1 MRSRENAAAG
11 PERVHAEVRE
21 LLPAYCGNTLG
32 QVRRSLV
39 AVHLR
44 RCGPCQADF
53 SRQRAVTDGLASLA
67 APVDGPPDGL
77 LERLL
82 DQSGTSPKV
91 AGPLRGAVSGARPA
105 YSAALLLAGAVTA
118 AGAGYASWASAKH
131 LRRRLKR

>member
-1 MRSRENAAAG
+1 MSSKKHD
-11 PERVHAEVRE
+11 RVHAEVRA

-32 QVRRSLV
+32 QVRRQLV

-44 RCGPCQADF
+44 RCGECQAEF
-53 SRQRAVTDGLASLA
+53 SRQRAVTDGLTQLA

-77 LERLL
+77 LEKLL
-82 DQSGTSPKV
+82 EQSGTAHKV
-91 AGPLRGAVSGARPA
+91 AGPLRGAISGARPA